1 MKFATFNLFQYVAP
15 DYYWYEREARN
26 TYTEAEWT
34 QKQAWISQRF
44 ATMDADVIGFQEVF
58 SATDLQQ
65 LCAASGYPYFATVDT
80 PHTLPEDANVFTS
93 SIVALASRFPLKN
106 IRSVPMHPAVQ
117 TELFLPAAFQFS
129 RLPVCAEVESP
140 LLGEV
145 TVYVMHLKSKRAAS
159 LDISY
164 ADEIPWEE
172 RGRDTL
178 LRLSRANVASLLQR
192 GAEATL
198 IYHSVS
204 TDLQHNQQ
212 RQIVVLGDLNDDQR
226 STPFEAITMQD
237 KIYAIGGIEQAEW
250 PEDFIPKLHDFR
262 LNDSFR
268 IAPTMRQSVR
278 PFTHIHHGAGSC
290 LDHILVSNSLNPQN
304 GRAVAEVL
312 DYQVWNQH
320 LDNDGIPN
328 RLQSD
333 HGQVC
338 ITLIP
343 THDKANEPQIGSP
356 IIYRDASQLAIRQ
369 DFIDLAGGVYQSSKH
384 FRQWSSADKWDN
396 FWSFFFDSAYGWVPS
411 IYGTVP
417 VDELYQK
424 QRHSIEHIIP
434 LDFLDRYLAYQH
446 QPRHVRNGASVN
458 PFNFAPSERGLNAK
472 RSNFAFDFDGD
483 KIVRPFNIDLQP
495 EAFERTGFDKDNEWV
510 IPSRNRGDVARALLY
525 MLLVYGIDELY
536 ESHIGT
542 LVHWAKIDM
551 PSAWEIAY
559 NNWVHGRLG
568 IRNPLIDT
576 PDKVLPLLNNKQL
589 MHAMVV
595 KEGKTQGQ
603 I

>member
-15 DYYWYEREARN
+15 EFYWYQRAARN
-26 TYTEAEWT
+26 TYTETEWA
-34 QKQAWISQRF
+34 QKQAWISQSLS
-44 ATMDADVIGFQEVF
+44 TMAADVVGFQEVF
-58 SATDLQQ
+58 SFGELQA
-65 LCAASGYPYFATVDT
+65 LCAAVGYPYFATVDT
-80 PHTLPEDANVFTS
+80 PSTLPDDEQVFMR

-106 IRSVPMHPAVQ
+106 IRTVSMQAEVQ
-117 TELFLPAAFQFS
+117 TELFLPDGFQFS
-129 RLPVCAEVESP
+129 RLPVCAKVESP
-140 LLGEV
+140 ELGEV

-159 LDISY
+159 LDITY
-164 ADEIPWEE
+164 MDEISWEE

-204 TDLQHNQQ
+204 ADLKINRQ

-226 STPFEAITMQD
+226 STPFEALTMQD
-237 KIYAIGGIEQAEW
+237 KIYAIGGIEQEQW
-250 PEDFIPKLHDFR
+250 PEDLIPKLHDYR
-262 LNDSFR
+262 LSDSFR
-268 IAPTMRQSVR
+268 VAPTMRQSAR

-312 DYQVWNQH
+312 DYRVWNQH
-320 LDNDGIPN
+320 LDDDGIPN

-343 THDKANEPQIGSP
+343 THDPENQPQIGSP
-356 IIYRDASQLAIRQ
+356 VIYRDAANLTTRQ
-369 DFIDLAGGVYQSSKH
+369 DFIDLAGGIYQSSKH
-384 FRQWSSADKWDN
+384 FRQWSSADKWEN

-411 IYGTVP
+411 IYGSVP
-417 VDELYQK
+417 VDDLYQK
-424 QRHSIEHIIP
+424 QRHSIEHVIP
-434 LDFLDRYLAYQH
+434 LDFLDRYLAYKH
-446 QPRHVRNGASVN
+446 QPRHVRNGATVN

-472 RSNFAFDFDGD
+472 RSNFAFDFEGD
-483 KIVRPFNIDLQP
+483 RIVRPFNLDLQP

-536 ESHIGT
+536 ERHIDT

-551 PSAWEIAY
+551 PSAWELAY
-559 NNWVHGRLG
+559 NHWVHSRLG
-568 IRNPLIDT
+568 VRNPLIDT
-576 PDKVLPLLNNKQL
+576 PEKVLPLLNNKEL
-589 MHAMVV
+589 MHAMVMREA
-595 KEGKTQGQ
+595 KP
-603 I
+603 

>member
-15 DYYWYEREARN
+15 NFYWYEREPRN
-26 TYTEAEWT
+26 TYTEAEWA
-34 QKQAWISQRF
+34 QKQAWIRQQLV
-44 ATMDADVIGFQEVF
+44 TMDADVVGFQEVF
-58 SATDLQQ
+58 STAELKE
-65 LCAASGYPYFATVDT
+65 LCMAAGYPYFATVDQ
-80 PHTLPEDANVFTS
+80 PGTLPDDNHVFMR
-93 SIVALASRFPLKN
+93 SIVALASRFPLSN
-106 IRSVPMHPAVQ
+106 LRTVPMQSEVQ
-117 TELFLPAAFQFS
+117 TELFLPDGFQFS
-129 RLPVCAEVESP
+129 RLPVCAEVQSP
-140 LLGEV
+140 DLDEV

-164 ADEIPWEE
+164 MDDISWEE

-178 LRLSRANVASLLQR
+178 LRLSRATIASLLQR

-198 IYHSVS
+198 IYHSAS
-204 TDLQHNQQ
+204 GDLKNNRQ
-212 RQIVVLGDLNDDQR
+212 RQIVVLGDLNDDQY
-226 STPFEAITMQD
+226 STPFEALTMQE
-237 KIYAIGGIEQAEW
+237 KIYSIGGIDKEQW
-250 PEDFIPKLHDFR
+250 PEDLLPKLYDYR

-268 IAPTMRQSVR
+268 IAPTTRRSAR
-278 PFTHIHHGAGSC
+278 PFTHIHHGAGSY

-304 GRAVAEVL
+304 GRALAEVL

-343 THDKANEPQIGSP
+343 TEDTANEPQVGSP
-356 IIYRDASQLAIRQ
+356 IVYRDAKTLATRQ
-369 DFIDLAGGVYQSSKH
+369 DFIDLAGGIYQSSKH
-384 FRQWSSADKWDN
+384 FRQWSSQDKWDN

-411 IYGTVP
+411 IYGSVP
-417 VDELYQK
+417 VNELYQK

-434 LDFLDRYLAYQH
+434 LDFLDRYLAYKH
-446 QPRHVRNGASVN
+446 QPRHVRNGATVN

-483 KIVRPFNIDLQP
+483 KVVRPYNMDLHP

-510 IPSRNRGDVARALLY
+510 IPSRNRGDIARALLY

-536 ESHIGT
+536 ERHIDT

-551 PSAWEIAY
+551 PSAWELAY

-576 PDKVLPLLNNKQL
+576 PEKSLPLLNNREL
-589 MHAMVV
+589 MHAMVI
-595 KEGKTQGQ
+595 KEGKPQGQ

>member
-15 DYYWYEREARN
+15 EFYWYQRAARN
-26 TYTEAEWT
+26 TYTETEWA
-34 QKQAWISQRF
+34 QKQAWISQSLS
-44 ATMDADVIGFQEVF
+44 TMAADVVGFQEVF
-58 SATDLQQ
+58 SFGELQA
-65 LCAASGYPYFATVDT
+65 LCAAVGYPYFATVDI
-80 PHTLPEDANVFTS
+80 PSTLPDDEQVFMR

-106 IRSVPMHPAVQ
+106 IRTVPMQAEVQ
-117 TELFLPAAFQFS
+117 TELFLPDGFQFS

-140 LLGEV
+140 ELGEV

-159 LDISY
+159 LDMTY
-164 ADEIPWEE
+164 MDEISWEE

-204 TDLQHNQQ
+204 ADLKINRQ

-226 STPFEAITMQD
+226 STPFEALTMQD
-237 KIYAIGGIEQAEW
+237 KIYAIGGIEQEQW
-250 PEDFIPKLHDFR
+250 PEDLIPKLHDYR
-262 LNDSFR
+262 LSDSFR
-268 IAPTMRQSVR
+268 VAPTMRQSAR

-312 DYQVWNQH
+312 DYRVWNQH
-320 LDNDGIPN
+320 LDDDGIPN

-343 THDKANEPQIGSP
+343 THDPENQPQIGSP
-356 IIYRDASQLAIRQ
+356 VIYRDAANLTTRQ
-369 DFIDLAGGVYQSSKH
+369 DFIDLAGGIYQSSKH
-384 FRQWSSADKWDN
+384 FRQWSSADKWEN

-411 IYGTVP
+411 IYGSVP
-417 VDELYQK
+417 VDDLYQK
-424 QRHSIEHIIP
+424 QRHSIEHVIP
-434 LDFLDRYLAYQH
+434 LDFLDRYLAYKH
-446 QPRHVRNGASVN
+446 QPRHVRNGATVN

-472 RSNFAFDFDGD
+472 RSNFAFDFEGD
-483 KIVRPFNIDLQP
+483 KIVRPFNLDLQP

-536 ESHIGT
+536 ERHIDT

-551 PSAWEIAY
+551 PSAWELAY
-559 NNWVHGRLG
+559 NHWVHSRLG
-568 IRNPLIDT
+568 VRNPLIDT
-576 PDKVLPLLNNKQL
+576 PEKVLPLLNNKEL
-589 MHAMVV
+589 MHAMVMREA
-595 KEGKTQGQ
+595 KP
-603 I
+603 

>member
-1 MKFATFNLFQYVAP
+1 MKFASFNLFQYVAP
-15 DYYWYEREARN
+15 DYYWYKREPRAS
-26 TYTEAEWT
+26 YTEAEWI
-34 QKQAWISQRF
+34 QKQAWISQRLSLM
-44 ATMDADVIGFQEVF
+44 AADVIGFQEVF
-58 SATDLQQ
+58 SFASLQQ
-65 LCAASGYPYFATVDT
+65 LCAESGYPYFAIVDQ
-80 PHTLPEDANVFTS
+80 PATLPDDANVFIS

-106 IRSVPMHPAVQ
+106 IRSVPLDPSVQ
-117 TELFLPAAFQFS
+117 TELFLPDSFQFS

-140 LLGEV
+140 LLGEI

-159 LDISY
+159 LEMNY
-164 ADEIPWEE
+164 QDEISWEE

-192 GAEATL
+192 GAEASL

-204 TDLQHNQQ
+204 HHLKTNRQ
-212 RQIVVLGDLNDDQR
+212 RQIVVLGDLNDDQH
-226 STPFEAITMQD
+226 STPFEALTMQE
-237 KIYAIGGIEQAEW
+237 KIYAIGGIEQETW
-250 PEDFIPKLHDFR
+250 PEDFIPKLHDYR
-262 LNDSFR
+262 LSDSFR
-268 IAPTMRQSVR
+268 IAPTTRQAVR
-278 PFTHIHHGAGSC
+278 PFTHIHHGTGSC

-312 DYQVWNQH
+312 DYQVWNHH
-320 LDNDGIPN
+320 LDNDGVPN

-343 THDKANEPQIGSP
+343 THDQANQPQIGSP
-356 IIYRDASQLAIRQ
+356 IIYRDAKQLATRQ

-384 FRQWSSADKWDN
+384 FRQWSSTDKWEN
-396 FWSFFFDSAYGWVPS
+396 FWSFFFDSTYGWIPS

-417 VDELYQK
+417 VNELYQK
-424 QRHSIEHIIP
+424 QQHSIEHIIP
-434 LDFLDRYLAYQH
+434 LDFLDRYLAYTH
-446 QPRHVRNGASVN
+446 QPRHVRNGATIN
-458 PFNFAPSERGLNAK
+458 PLNFAPSERGLNAK

-483 KIVRPFNIDLQP
+483 KIVRPFNLDLHP
-495 EAFERTGFDKDNEWV
+495 ETFDSTGFDAEHEWV
-510 IPSRNRGDVARALLY
+510 IPSRNRGDVARSLLY

-536 ESHIGT
+536 ERHIDK
-542 LVHWAKIDM
+542 LVHWAKIDA

-559 NNWVHGRLG
+559 NNWVHRRLG

-576 PDKVLPLLNNKQL
+576 PDKALPLLNNKEL
-589 MHAMVV
+589 MHAMVL
-595 KEGKTQGQ
+595 KPSKNQRQ

>member
-15 DYYWYEREARN
+15 EFYWYQRAARN
-26 TYTEAEWT
+26 TYTETEWA
-34 QKQAWISQRF
+34 QKQAWISQSLS
-44 ATMDADVIGFQEVF
+44 TMAADVVGFQEVF
-58 SATDLQQ
+58 SFGELQA
-65 LCAASGYPYFATVDT
+65 LCAAVGYPYFATVDT
-80 PHTLPEDANVFTS
+80 PSTLPDDKQVFMH

-106 IRSVPMHPAVQ
+106 IRTVSMQAEVQ
-117 TELFLPAAFQFS
+117 TELFLPDGFQFS

-140 LLGEV
+140 ELGEV

-159 LDISY
+159 LDITY
-164 ADEIPWEE
+164 MDEISWEE

-204 TDLQHNQQ
+204 ADLKINRQ

-226 STPFEAITMQD
+226 STPFEALTMQD
-237 KIYAIGGIEQAEW
+237 KIYAIGGIEQEQW
-250 PEDFIPKLHDFR
+250 PEDLIPKLHDYR
-262 LNDSFR
+262 LSDSFR
-268 IAPTMRQSVR
+268 VAPTMRQSAR

-304 GRAVAEVL
+304 GCAVAEVL
-312 DYQVWNQH
+312 DYRVWNQH
-320 LDNDGIPN
+320 LDDDGIPN

-343 THDKANEPQIGSP
+343 THDPENQPQIGSP
-356 IIYRDASQLAIRQ
+356 VIYRDAANLTTRQ
-369 DFIDLAGGVYQSSKH
+369 DFIDLAGGIYQSSKH
-384 FRQWSSADKWDN
+384 FRQWSSADKWEN

-411 IYGTVP
+411 IYGSVP
-417 VDELYQK
+417 VDDLYQK
-424 QRHSIEHIIP
+424 QRHSIEHVIP
-434 LDFLDRYLAYQH
+434 LDFLDRYLAYKH
-446 QPRHVRNGASVN
+446 QPRHVRNGATVN

-472 RSNFAFDFDGD
+472 RSNFAFDFEGD
-483 KIVRPFNIDLQP
+483 RIVRPFNLDLQP

-536 ESHIGT
+536 ERHIDT

-551 PSAWEIAY
+551 PSAWELAY
-559 NNWVHGRLG
+559 NHWVHSRLG
-568 IRNPLIDT
+568 VRNPLIDT
-576 PDKVLPLLNNKQL
+576 PEKVLPLLNNKEL
-589 MHAMVV
+589 MHAMVMREA
-595 KEGKTQGQ
+595 KP
-603 I
+603 

>member
-15 DYYWYEREARN
+15 EFYWYQRAARN
-26 TYTEAEWT
+26 AYTETEWA
-34 QKQAWISQRF
+34 QKQAWISQSLS
-44 ATMDADVIGFQEVF
+44 TMAADVVGFQEVF
-58 SATDLQQ
+58 SFGELQA
-65 LCAASGYPYFATVDT
+65 LCAAVGYPYFATVDT
-80 PHTLPEDANVFTS
+80 PSTLPDDEQVFMR

-106 IRSVPMHPAVQ
+106 IRTVPMQAEVQ
-117 TELFLPAAFQFS
+117 TELFLPDGFQFS

-140 LLGEV
+140 ELGEV

-159 LDISY
+159 LDITY
-164 ADEIPWEE
+164 MDEISWEE

-204 TDLQHNQQ
+204 ADLKINRQ

-226 STPFEAITMQD
+226 STPFEALTMQD
-237 KIYAIGGIEQAEW
+237 KIYAIGGIEQEQW
-250 PEDFIPKLHDFR
+250 PEDLIPKLHDYR
-262 LNDSFR
+262 LSDSFR
-268 IAPTMRQSVR
+268 VAPTMRQSAR

-312 DYQVWNQH
+312 DYRVWNQH
-320 LDNDGIPN
+320 LDDDGIPN

-343 THDKANEPQIGSP
+343 THDPENQPQIGSP
-356 IIYRDASQLAIRQ
+356 VIYRDAANLTTRQ
-369 DFIDLAGGVYQSSKH
+369 DFIDLAGGIYQSSKH
-384 FRQWSSADKWDN
+384 FRQWSSADKWEN

-411 IYGTVP
+411 IYGSVP
-417 VDELYQK
+417 VDDLYQK
-424 QRHSIEHIIP
+424 QRHSIEHVIP
-434 LDFLDRYLAYQH
+434 LDFLDRYLAYKH
-446 QPRHVRNGASVN
+446 QPRHVRNGATVN

-472 RSNFAFDFDGD
+472 RSNFAFDFEGD
-483 KIVRPFNIDLQP
+483 RIVRPFNLDLQP

-536 ESHIGT
+536 ERHIDT

-551 PSAWEIAY
+551 PSAWELAY
-559 NNWVHGRLG
+559 NHWVHSRLG
-568 IRNPLIDT
+568 VRNPLIDT
-576 PDKVLPLLNNKQL
+576 PEKVLPLLNNKEL
-589 MHAMVV
+589 MHAMVMREA
-595 KEGKTQGQ
+595 KP
-603 I
+603 

>member
-15 DYYWYEREARN
+15 EFYWYQRATRN
-26 TYTEAEWT
+26 TYTETEWA
-34 QKQAWISQRF
+34 QKQAWISQSLSTM
-44 ATMDADVIGFQEVF
+44 ATDVVGFQEVF
-58 SATDLQQ
+58 SFGELQA
-65 LCAASGYPYFATVDT
+65 LCAAVGYPYFATVDT
-80 PHTLPEDANVFTS
+80 PSKLPDDEQVFMR

-106 IRSVPMHPAVQ
+106 IRTVPMQAEVQ
-117 TELFLPAAFQFS
+117 TELFLPDGFQFS

-140 LLGEV
+140 ELGEV

-159 LDISY
+159 LDITY
-164 ADEIPWEE
+164 MDEISWEE

-204 TDLQHNQQ
+204 ADLKINRQ

-226 STPFEAITMQD
+226 STPFEALTMQD
-237 KIYAIGGIEQAEW
+237 KIYAIGGIEQEQW
-250 PEDFIPKLHDFR
+250 PEDLIPKLHDYR
-262 LNDSFR
+262 LSDSFR
-268 IAPTMRQSVR
+268 VAPTMRQSAR

-312 DYQVWNQH
+312 DYRVWNQH
-320 LDNDGIPN
+320 LDDDGIPN

-343 THDKANEPQIGSP
+343 THDPENQPQIGSP
-356 IIYRDASQLAIRQ
+356 VIYRDAANLTTRQ
-369 DFIDLAGGVYQSSKH
+369 DFIDLAGGIYQSSKH
-384 FRQWSSADKWDN
+384 FRQWSSADKWEN

-411 IYGTVP
+411 IYGSVP
-417 VDELYQK
+417 VDDLYQK
-424 QRHSIEHIIP
+424 QRHSIEHVIP

-446 QPRHVRNGASVN
+446 QPRHVRNGATVN

-472 RSNFAFDFDGD
+472 RSNFAFDFEGD
-483 KIVRPFNIDLQP
+483 RIVRPFNLDLQP

-536 ESHIGT
+536 ERHIDT

-551 PSAWEIAY
+551 PSAWELAY
-559 NNWVHGRLG
+559 NHWVHSRLG
-568 IRNPLIDT
+568 VRNPLIDT
-576 PDKVLPLLNNKQL
+576 PEKVLPLLNNKEL
-589 MHAMVV
+589 MHAMVMREA
-595 KEGKTQGQ
+595 KP
-603 I
+603 